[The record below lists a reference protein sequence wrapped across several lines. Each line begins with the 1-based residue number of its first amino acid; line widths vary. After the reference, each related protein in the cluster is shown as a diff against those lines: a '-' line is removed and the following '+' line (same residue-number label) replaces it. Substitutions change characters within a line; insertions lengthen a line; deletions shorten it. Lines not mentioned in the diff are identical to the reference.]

1 MRQMASQEEDTRME
15 DHTTC
20 RSAEVVSGE
29 ACLKSSVL
37 QMFWKDL
44 MALEVGFELM
54 TLDVKGVSDVR
65 V

>member
-29 ACLKSSVL
+29 AC
-37 QMFWKDL
+37 
-44 MALEVGFELM
+44 
-54 TLDVKGVSDVR
+54 
-65 V
+65 